1 MINKKRTETQSFW
14 ECCDV
19 LTEQAGKDKTAAKLF
34 NSMYQKAEDYI
45 TLRRQW
51 KDMSEKEVCRRN
63 SERTALHDS
72 FIFSFQELAG
82 YIEQEKQVCLEYIG
96 DRETA
101 ADFAEYLVRKK
112 ESLTERMD
120 MLAAISWAQKY
131 SELVIH
137 VMVESKDIAMMKN
150 TLQNSFGFQEKQAWA
165 IIDMQMRMFSE
176 KEKTSID
183 SEIHEVQDKLSLY
196 C

>member
-1 MINKKRTETQSFW
+1 M
-14 ECCDV
+14 
-19 LTEQAGKDKTAAKLF
+19 
-34 NSMYQKAEDYI
+34 
-45 TLRRQW
+45 
-51 KDMSEKEVCRRN
+51 
-63 SERTALHDS
+63 
-72 FIFSFQELAG
+72 
-82 YIEQEKQVCLEYIG
+82 CLEYIG

-137 VMVESKDIAMMKN
+137 VMVESKDIEMMKN

-165 IIDMQMRMFSE
+165 IIDMRMRMFSE